1 MSKTKLVKVNGTAYT
16 EAEAKN
22 KKYIVADAVK
32 AAKII
37 LTQMRIRECNAES
50 VQKRDPE
57 EKITLVE
64 LNAISDQIVSDSTY
78 FMY

>member
-1 MSKTKLVKVNGTAYT
+1 MSKPKMTTVYCLAYT
-16 EAEAKN
+16 QAEFRN
-22 KKYIVADAVK
+22 KKYTVADAVK

-37 LTQMRIRECNAES
+37 LTQMRIRECNVES